1 MAITKSKS
9 KSKKLVKRSSR
20 KRLVRK
26 RTLCRK
32 SSGGR
37 RSIRR
42 KVSRK
47 TSRKT
52 SRRTSRRGGKRK
64 NRVSKRRRKLIGG
77 DEGKGEGN
85 EGHKSTRKSYIYT
98 TGGWKICNTIGN
110 ESSCTGP
117 SGCLADIKRT
127 DQKDVLPLVRERD
140 MNKQNILTVNGQKV
154 EIDGW
159 TYECEKDKDQ
169 QKEGTNPQD
178 GCKITL
184 IGKNQPKC
192 PSPQLED
199 CYQSLFQYYSHA

>member
-26 RTLCRK
+26 RTLRRK

-64 NRVSKRRRKLIGG
+64 NRVSKRRRKSIQRKSGGG
-77 DEGKGEGN
+77 DGGEKGQ
-85 EGHKSTRKSYIYT
+85 KSTRKSYIYK
-98 TGGWKICNTIGN
+98 GNGWKICNTIGN

-127 DQKDVLPLVRERD
+127 NQTDVLPLVRERD
-140 MNKQNILTVNGQKV
+140 MNKQNILTGIFAN
-154 EIDGW
+154 
-159 TYECEKDKDQ
+159 
-169 QKEGTNPQD
+169 
-178 GCKITL
+178 
-184 IGKNQPKC
+184 
-192 PSPQLED
+192 
-199 CYQSLFQYYSHA
+199 